1 VTPDE
6 YNRLQVMG
14 GHLTPGHVTAMTEIA
29 QRELGLAVDGKCGP
43 KTRAAIEAQTSPLP
57 TGARPPQTIGEV
69 VVAFAVTLIGQGEA
83 GANNSGEFITRIGG
97 QQGWEW
103 CALSAGYA
111 WRTVLERAGAPAA
124 WTYRRPGVPEPGAL
138 ALAQAALAARGGK
151 RFRDATLALPGDLI
165 VWDKGHGKGH
175 IGIVEFDD
183 EGLTHTLEGNVG
195 RYPSKYKRLV
205 RDVRKDSDFWA
216 FVRPGNAA

>member
-1 VTPDE
+1 MSADG
-6 YNRLQVMG
+6 YNRTLITG
-14 GHLTPGHVTAMTEIA
+14 GVIGPSHVTAMTLIA
-29 QRELGLAVDGKCGP
+29 QRELGLTVDGKCGP
-43 KTRAAIEAQTSPLP
+43 RTRAALEAQTTPLP
-57 TGARPPQTIGEV
+57 TGARPPQTIGEA
-69 VVAFAVTLIGQGEA
+69 VVAFAVTLIGQGEQ

-138 ALAQAALAARGGK
+138 ALAQGALAARGWK
-151 RFRDATLALPGDLI
+151 FTDPNLALPGDLI

-205 RDVRKDSDFWA
+205 RDVRKESDFWA